1 MIPEKQALAV
11 FWSHKQFLL
20 LEALVCAAWTALA
33 LSWFWLPD
41 SHVWGV
47 ALAAVEGVALIVA
60 GLWLMAMT
68 LLFYWKAHAGTD
80 LSLRPICRES
90 LHRVPA
96 LLAWA
101 LVFALALWLSLRLK
115 APVWIWIIPA
125 ILLIPPAAQLAAGG
139 FRGLARMTWS
149 ARYFPDAAILA
160 VAGAYLPYKL
170 IGWHPQLHG
179 LALQTTSL
187 AARLAI
193 AYLLAVIAW
202 LILASL
208 LGRLAMWSASE
219 RSG

>member
-11 FWSHKQFLL
+11 FWSHKWFLL

-47 ALAAVEGVALIVA
+47 ALAAVEGVVLIVA
-60 GLWLMAMT
+60 GLWLMAAT
-68 LLFYWKAHAGTD
+68 LLFYRWAHAGKD
-80 LSLRPICRES
+80 VRLAAIWRES
-90 LHRVPA
+90 LRRVPA

-101 LVFALALWLSLRLK
+101 LVVVLAQWVSMRWK
-115 APVWIWIIPA
+115 APLWIWTILAIVLLPLADIIVDVS
-125 ILLIPPAAQLAAGG
+125 
-139 FRGLARMTWS
+139 GLG
-149 ARYFPDAAILA
+149 RYFLDAAILA
-160 VAGAYLPYKL
+160 FAGVYLPYKL

-187 AARLAI
+187 TVRFAI
-193 AYLLAVIAW
+193 AYLLAMFAW

-208 LGRLAMWSASE
+208 LGRLGMKF
-219 RSG
+219 SGDI

>member
-1 MIPEKQALAV
+1 VSPEKQALAV

-20 LEALVCAAWTALA
+20 LEALVCAAWTSLA

-47 ALAAVEGVALIVA
+47 ALAAVEGLVLIVA

-68 LLFYWKAHAGTD
+68 LLFYRKAHSGQD
-80 LSLRPICRES
+80 VRLWPICQEG
-90 LHRVPA
+90 LHRIPA

-101 LVFALALWLSLRLK
+101 LVFTLALWLSLRLK
-115 APVWIWIIPA
+115 APVWIWFIPA

-160 VAGAYLPYKL
+160 AAGAYLPYKL

-187 AARLAI
+187 AVRFAS

-202 LILASL
+202 LMLASL
-208 LGRLAMWSASE
+208 LGRLAMGLDSD
-219 RSG
+219 RSV

>member
-1 MIPEKQALAV
+1 MSPEKQALAV
-11 FWSHKQFLL
+11 FWSHKWFLL

-47 ALAAVEGVALIVA
+47 ALAVVQGLVLIVA

-68 LLFYWKAHAGTD
+68 LLFYRKAHAGTD
-80 LSLRPICRES
+80 LSLRAICREG

-101 LVFALALWLSLRLK
+101 LVFALALWLSVRLK

-125 ILLIPPAAQLAAGG
+125 ILLLPLAAQVAAGG
-139 FRGLARMTWS
+139 FRGLSRMGWR

-160 VAGAYLPYKL
+160 AAGAYLPYKL
-170 IGWHPQLHG
+170 IGWHPLLHG
-179 LALQTTSL
+179 LTLQTTSL
-187 AARLAI
+187 AFRFAI
-193 AYLLAVIAW
+193 AYLLAMFAW

-208 LGRLAMWSASE
+208 LGRLAIGSF
-219 RSG
+219 SGDA